1 MAVADRL
8 IFNVLEADG
17 VVLWSKPVSGGSQE
31 PLPHMPKVQYEDSW
45 AANASGVYYSVTTS
59 SGVSLYFYD
68 FATLATRRVMSLKQT
83 PVPGS
88 GPGLSISADGRWLL
102 YGQSGN
108 ESSEI
113 MLTQA
118 N

>member
-1 MAVADRL
+1 
-8 IFNVLEADG
+8 
-17 VVLWSKPVSGGSQE
+17 
-31 PLPHMPKVQYEDSW
+31 MPKLHYEDSW
-45 AANASGVYYSVTTS
+45 AANASGVYYSVTA
-59 SGVSLYFYD
+59 SGGVTLNFYD
-68 FATLATRRVMSLKQT
+68 FATQATRRLMRLKQT

-88 GPGLSISADGRWLL
+88 GPGLSVSADGRWLL
-102 YGQSGN
+102 YGQSGD